1 MRFSTAVIAICVLGL
16 TTVAGA
22 TGTATVAPPE
32 PFTEVSAAACG
43 ACHGPDGQ
51 APRVDMSQGPCA
63 DCHAGSH
70 GTGLTTVADAPDH
83 GASMP
88 APPSAATGNGP
99 DFTNMAFIPA
109 GPAIIGNDGREITEG
124 KGNLDET
131 PEHEVTLPAYYIDI
145 YEVTN
150 ARYKRFVDA
159 TGHRKPRHWKPD
171 IPEGKENHP
180 VVYVSWDDA
189 DAFCKWEGKRL
200 PDELEW
206 EKAARGPDGQ
216 VFPWGYQFALDRAN
230 TPQRWASK
238 KQKGDTMPV
247 GSFENGKSPY
257 GLYDMSGNV
266 WEWTANWYKP
276 YPGNEF
282 PNNFYGEKNKVLRGG
297 SWYDCL
303 SYGCGLSAPSYNR
316 SRFAPKIRNNSFGF
330 RCAADAPATKEDG
343 S

>member
-1 MRFSTAVIAICVLGL
+1 MQTVLTGVLALIL
-16 TTVAGA
+16 TLGA
-22 TGTATVAPPE
+22 FGASRGISGEPPLPA
-32 PFTEVSAAACG
+32 PFTQVSSEACG
-43 ACHGPDGQ
+43 ACHGPNGT
-51 APRVDMSQGPCA
+51 ATRVNPNQGDCG

-70 GTGLTTVADAPDH
+70 GEGLTTISETPAHAPSLAHHSVHHKTDH
-83 GASMP
+83 SGMVL
-88 APPSAATGNGP
+88 
-99 DFTNMAFIPA
+99 IPA
-109 GPAIIGNDGREITEG
+109 GSAIIGNDGREITEG

-131 PEHEVTLPAYYIDI
+131 PEHQVTLKAYYIDI

-159 TGHRKPRHWKPD
+159 TGHRKPRHWKPN
-171 IPEGKENHP
+171 IPEGKQNHP
-180 VVYVSWDDA
+180 VVYVSWNDA
-189 DAFCKWEGKRL
+189 DAFCKWGGKRL

-216 VFPWGYQFALDRAN
+216 VFPWGYQFGLDRAN
-230 TPQRWASK
+230 TPQRWASL
-238 KQKGDTMPV
+238 KQKGHTMPV
-247 GSFENGKSPY
+247 GSFKNGKSPY

-266 WEWTANWYKP
+266 WEWTQNWYLP
-276 YPGNEF
+276 YQGNAF

-330 RCAADAPATKEDG
+330 RCAADEKDTP
-343 S
+343 